1 MILLTPSTHEQAK
14 QEVQEANG
22 GVGVQGS
29 EEGEE
34 EVSRC
39 RRKETEIERNKNE
52 SQETRN
58 KLKVSDLETYPLKND
73 EWMKNDE

>member
-39 RRKETEIERNKNE
+39 RRKERRRLRLSCDGEGLIICLIFSNNGRCRK
-52 SQETRN
+52 
-58 KLKVSDLETYPLKND
+58 
-73 EWMKNDE
+73 